1 MNQKQDDFLPG
12 TEPATLEGTVERIV
26 FENADTGFVVARLQ
40 QEGNP
45 ELVTFVGSMLT
56 VNPGETARISGRW
69 IDDKKFGRQI
79 RVENYESILP
89 SSVDGIEKY
98 LGSGLIQ
105 GIGKAYAKRLVD
117 TFGASTLEVI
127 DKQPEKL
134 RRVEG
139 IGQKR
144 AKQIRAA
151 WKEQRGIQEVMVFL
165 QGHGIGTAQAIKIYK
180 KYQERSAA
188 VLRED
193 PYRVAEEIT
202 GIGFA
207 GADAIARN
215 MDIPVDSVQR
225 LKAGIAHVLRE
236 EVSQGNLFLEREDLL
251 QKSAELL
258 TVERASLES
267 ALQQQVEEKGL
278 REEPWGVYLDVL
290 YQAEISCTSHFHRL
304 LKEEKSKLEVD
315 LINAIR
321 WVEQKNSI
329 TLSDEQKSALETAI
343 DTPITIITGGPGT
356 GKTTLINSLIAV
368 FQRKGLSV
376 LLAAPTGRAAKRME
390 EASGQPAR
398 TLHRLLEF
406 NGHRGGFMRDE
417 MNPLDTDVLVLD
429 ECSMID
435 ISLMEGVLKAMMG
448 STRLIMVGDVDQL
461 PSVGPGNV
469 LLDLI
474 ASGCIST
481 VRLKTIFRQ
490 AAESGIIS
498 NSHRINRGEEPV
510 YEKSEDFFF
519 IERDDPEKALDTVL
533 ELVTQRIPDKFEL
546 DPMKDIQV
554 LAPMHR
560 GSVGVSSLNSRLQ
573 DALNPSGQ
581 PIPRRNFRVGD
592 KVIQVRN
599 NYDLDVFNGDMGIIR
614 GVNVEEQEV
623 RVEYEGRG
631 LVAYDFNDLDNLSL
645 SYAITIHKSQGSE
658 YPALVMPLV
667 WEHYV
672 MLQRNVLYTGITRAK
687 RLVVLV
693 GDPKAMK
700 RALKN
705 TDSTRRNTRLA
716 ERLKEWKK

>member
-1 MNQKQDDFLPG
+1 MNQKPNEYLPG

-26 FENADTGFVVARLQ
+26 FENADTGFVVGRLQ

-45 ELVTFVGSMLT
+45 DLITFVGSLLT
-56 VNPGETARISGRW
+56 VSPGETARISGRW

-79 RVENYESILP
+79 KVENYESILP
-89 SSVDGIEKY
+89 SSIDGIEKY

-117 TFGASTLEVI
+117 TFGSSTLEII

-180 KYQERSAA
+180 KYEDRSAA

-207 GADAIARN
+207 GADTIAQN
-215 MDIPVDSVQR
+215 MDIPLDSVKR
-225 LKAGIAHVLRE
+225 LKAGLAHVLKE
-236 EVSQGNLFLEREDLL
+236 EISQGHLYLNEEELMK
-251 QKSAELL
+251 KSTELL
-258 TVERASLES
+258 GVDKELLVD
-267 ALQQQVEEKGL
+267 ALQLQIEEKGL
-278 REEPWGVYLDVL
+278 RRESWGIYLDDL
-290 YQAEISCTSHFHRL
+290 YQAEISCADHLHRL
-304 LKEEKSKLEVD
+304 LEEEKTELEVD
-315 LINAIR
+315 LSNAIK
-321 WVEQKNSI
+321 WVEQKNAI
-329 TLSDEQKSALETAI
+329 TLSEEQHAAIKTAM
-343 DTPITIITGGPGT
+343 DSPIMIITGGPGT
-356 GKTTLINSLIAV
+356 GKTTLINSLIAI
-368 FQRKGLSV
+368 FQRKGFGV

-390 EASGQPAR
+390 EASGQPAK

-406 NGHRGGFMRDE
+406 NGHRGGFTRDE
-417 MNPLDTDVLVLD
+417 MNPLDTDVLVID

-435 ISLMEGVLKAMMG
+435 VGLMEGVLKAVMS
-448 STRLIMVGDVDQL
+448 STRLILVGDIDQL

-469 LLDLI
+469 LMDLI
-474 ASGCIST
+474 ASGCIPT

-510 YEKSEDFFF
+510 YERSEDFFF
-519 IERDDPEKALDTVL
+519 IERDDPEKALDTVV
-533 ELVTQRIPDKFEL
+533 ELITKRIPDKFQL

-554 LAPMHR
+554 MAPMHR
-560 GSVGVSSLNSRLQ
+560 GAAGVA
-573 DALNPSGQ
+573 ALNTTLQETLNHSGQ

-599 NYDLDVFNGDMGIIR
+599 NYDMDVFNGDMGLIS
-614 GVNVEEQEV
+614 GVNTEDQEV
-623 RVEYEGRG
+623 RVDYEGRG
-631 LVAYDFNDLDNLSL
+631 SVAYEFNDLDNLNL

-658 YPALVMPLV
+658 YPAVVIPLV

-672 MLQRNVLYTGITRAK
+672 MLQRNVLYTAITRARK
-687 RLVVLV
+687 LVVLV
-693 GDPKAMK
+693 GDPRAMK
-700 RALKN
+700 RALQN